1 MALCVQKDFP
11 EAEQP
16 CMTIEGRVSQY
27 DSQHQST
34 AYCET
39 AERLLAKFGQAVQG
53 VLALHEQQFRAI
65 VEGDSEAGRFD
76 LMIHEA
82 VEDKQNAKYAYLT
95 HLDLHRCSSYWR

>member
-1 MALCVQKDFP
+1 MAHCVQKEFA

-16 CMTIEGRVSQY
+16 SMTTEGRIFQN
-27 DSQHQST
+27 DSTHQSA

-65 VEGDSEAGRFD
+65 VEGDSDAGRFD

-95 HLDLHRCSSYWR
+95 HLDLHRCSSFWR